1 MAAVPKN
8 LKFLLFG
15 MGPKFHATVA
25 FIMEILAFA
34 CLVIGIVSGVKYEA
48 VFELWSTEWFLIAIA
63 LFIWGLWS
71 WLCAYVAAKE

>member
-15 MGPKFHATVA
+15 MGPKWHATAA
-25 FIMEILAFA
+25 FVVEMLAVICLIL
-34 CLVIGIVSGVKYEA
+34 GIVSAALNDA
-48 VFELWSTEWFLIAIA
+48 VGIWSTEWFLIAIA